1 MRYHSLIGALCVI
14 VALIGIVSADVYE
27 FTDSYDAMAMQGMLT
42 FDENGI
48 LNGAVVAG
56 TNNGV
61 MDVNQ
66 HAETENGNVL
76 VYQSGEFEGDG
87 GFAITAARDGS
98 GNSGGNYASFTDG
111 SMCVGQGTIAGS
123 TSYSPGLDALSGVQ
137 SNTGEQLSAVIP
149 DIGLTIGGVATGQVA
164 EIEGSSGYAST
175 GARNVNG
182 ASAQNA
188 ASFIEGGMILAQGSA
203 AGDLT
208 LAMSDQNTA
217 YGSALG
223 EIGQSNTLGLNIGAA
238 ISAQGVA
245 MRGRSGSASTTV
257 TNSQGATASSAASFT
272 NGGLGAIQAGIGY
285 DVDLTHPDSSEGEPV
300 DLTLGGALIGQG
312 VDIEGSA
319 GSASTTVSDGNGASG
334 QSTASFTNGGMEA
347 IQAGAAGD
355 VSLNVPDIIP
365 TYGMDLSL
373 GAGGAIVG
381 QGVEMGGDTGSA
393 STAVTDGQGDF
404 ARSSAT
410 FANGRMEAIQVGAGG
425 DATLG
430 LSDIP
435 IIVSDASLDAGG
447 AIAGQG
453 LMIRARDGGSASTT
467 ATNAHG
473 ASAQATSSFVNRGK
487 MDVIQVAGTADAS
500 LGIGYSGTSSSL
512 LTQGPLSEGSTEDIL
527 SAGVTFAGQDGY
539 ISGRDGSASTSVT
552 GVNGNA
558 AGNSASFTRRGSME
572 FTQASGG
579 LTADLNPD
587 SSSTDDLSLVLS
599 YQDISSENFRNI
611 AASSYSRTAGNSLV
625 QMNTLATD
633 GPSRDAT
640 FETTQFAGGVNAGT
654 LDIAAGGLDVR
665 MNDVTTG
672 FASGYSADSAGNT
685 ASVRANVN
693 RGAGKL
699 NIGDTSGIPSGII
712 AGAGDIGGISGAIVA
727 HDDVLIRGRSGGIRT
742 EAGNST
748 GGSAYVD
755 ASFTEGG
762 KLKSTN
768 GPFLGMTGAALSV
781 QYEGTNY
788 IGAAEWNLESTS
800 SNTNIETG
808 ITDIPSPTPATTPGT
823 YDAYSYNLPAGLP
836 FPNPYSYIYTHP

>member
-1 MRYHSLIGALCVI
+1 MRYFT
-14 VALIGIVSADVYE
+14 LIGILSVMLVIIGTASADVWE
-27 FTDSYDAMAMQGMLT
+27 FTDSYDTMAMQGMLT

-56 TNNGV
+56 TDNGV
-61 MDVNQ
+61 MDVDQ
-66 HAETENGNVL
+66 HAETANGNVL

-111 SMCVGQGTIAGS
+111 SMYVGQGTIAGS
-123 TSYSPGLDALSGVQ
+123 TSYSPGLGAPGVIQ
-137 SNTGEQLSAVIP
+137 SDTGNQLSAVIP
-149 DIGLTIGGVATGQVA
+149 DMSLTIGGVATGQVA
-164 EIEGSSGYAST
+164 GIEGSSGYAST

-182 ASAQNA
+182 VSARNA
-188 ASFIEGGMILAQGSA
+188 ASFIDGGMILAQGSA
-203 AGDLT
+203 SGDLS
-208 LAMSDQNTA
+208 LSLSDRIEA

-223 EIGQSNTLGLNIGAA
+223 EEESSTYGLNVGAA
-238 ISAQGVA
+238 VAAQGVA
-245 MRGRSGSASTTV
+245 IRGASGSASTRI
-257 TNSQGATASSAASFT
+257 TNSHGATATSAASFA
-272 NGGLGAIQAGIGY
+272 NGEMGAIQAGIGY
-285 DVDLTHPDSSEGEPV
+285 DVDLTHPVSSEGEPV

-319 GSASTTVSDGNGASG
+319 GSASTTLSDGNGASG
-334 QSTASFTNGGMEA
+334 QSTASFTNGGMGA

-355 VSLNVPDIIP
+355 VSLNVPDI
-365 TYGMDLSL
+365 TLADGMDLSL
-373 GAGGAIVG
+373 DAGGAIVG

-393 STAVTDGQGDF
+393 STAVTDGHGAF

-410 FANGRMEAIQVGAGG
+410 FANGRMEAIQVGAAG
-425 DATLG
+425 DASLG

-435 IIVSDASLDAGG
+435 IYVSDASLDAGG
-447 AIAGQG
+447 TIAGQG
-453 LMIRARDGGSASTT
+453 VMIRARDGGSASTT
-467 ATNAHG
+467 TTDANG
-473 ASAQATSSFVNRGK
+473 ASARATSSFADRGR
-487 MDVIQVAGTADAS
+487 MSVLQVAGTADAS
-500 LGIGYSGTSSSL
+500 LGIGDPLTTSSLSAS
-512 LTQGPLSEGSTEDIL
+512 TPLSEGNSEDIL
-527 SAGVTFAGQDGY
+527 SAGVIFAGQDGY
-539 ISGRDGSASTSVT
+539 VNGRDGAASTSVT

-579 LTADLNPD
+579 LTADLDPD
-587 SSSTDDLSLVLS
+587 SPTTDDLSVVLS
-599 YQDISSENFRNI
+599 YQDIYSDSFRNI
-611 AASSYSRTAGNSLV
+611 AASSYSQTAGNSLV
-625 QMNTLATD
+625 QMNALATD
-633 GPSRDAT
+633 RPSRDAT
-640 FETTQFAGGVNAGT
+640 FETTQFAGGLTSGS

-712 AGAGDIGGISGAIVA
+712 AGAGDIGGISGAIAV

-781 QYEGTNY
+781 QYEGANY
-788 IGAAEWNLESTS
+788 MGAAEWNLESTS
-800 SNTNIETG
+800 SNTNIETE
-808 ITDIPSPTPATTPGT
+808 ITDIAKPTPATTPGT

-836 FPNPYSYIYTHP
+836 FPNPNSEIWLH

>member
-1 MRYHSLIGALCVI
+1 MLAIT
-14 VALIGIVSADVYE
+14 GIASADVIA
-27 FTDSYDAMAMQGMLT
+27 FTDSYDTMAMQGMLT

-66 HAETENGNVL
+66 YAETENGNVL
-76 VYQSGEFEGDG
+76 VYQSGDIQGSA
-87 GFAITAARDGS
+87 GFATTAARDGS
-98 GNSGGNYASFTDG
+98 GNSGGNFASFSDG
-111 SMCVGQGTIAGS
+111 SMSMGQGTIAGT
-123 TSYSPGLDALSGVQ
+123 TSFSSGLDAAGVFTSGSESQISSVM
-137 SNTGEQLSAVIP
+137 P
-149 DIGLTIGGVATGQVA
+149 DVSISIGGVATGQVA
-164 EIEGSSGYAST
+164 EIEGGSGYAST

-203 AGDLT
+203 SGDLT

-223 EIGQSNTLGLNIGAA
+223 DIGQSNTYGLNIGAA
-238 ISAQGVA
+238 IAAQGVA

-257 TNSQGATASSAASFT
+257 TNSQGATATSAASFT
-272 NGGLGAIQAGIGY
+272 NGGLGTIQAGIGY

-334 QSTASFTNGGMEA
+334 QSAVSFTNGGMGA

-355 VSLNVPDIIP
+355 VSLNVPDI
-365 TYGMDLSL
+365 TLADGMDLSL
-373 GAGGAIVG
+373 DAGGAIVG
-381 QGVEMGGDTGSA
+381 QGVEMGGGTGSA
-393 STAVTDGQGDF
+393 STAVTDGQGAF

-453 LMIRARDGGSASTT
+453 VMIRARDGGSASTT
-467 ATNAHG
+467 ATNAYG
-473 ASAQATSSFVNRGK
+473 ASAQATSSFSNRGR
-487 MDVIQVAGTADAS
+487 MGVIQVAGTADAS
-500 LGIGYSGTSSSL
+500 LGIGEPGTTSSHL
-512 LTQGPLSEGSTEDIL
+512 VPTQSSEGTTQDIL
-527 SAGVTFAGQDGY
+527 SAGVIFAGQYGY
-539 ISGRDGSASTSVT
+539 VSGRDGAASTSVT

-579 LTADLNPD
+579 LTADLNLD
-587 SSSTDDLSLVLS
+587 SPTTDDLSLVLS
-599 YQDISSENFRNI
+599 YQDISSASFRNI
-611 AASSYSRTAGNSLV
+611 AASSYSQTSGNSLV
-625 QMNTLATD
+625 QMNALATD

-640 FETTQFAGGVNAGT
+640 FETSQFAGGLTIGS
-654 LDIAAGGLDVR
+654 LDVAVGGLEVQMDK
-665 MNDVTTG
+665 VTSG

-685 ASVRANVN
+685 ASVRGNVN

-712 AGAGDIGGISGAIVA
+712 AGAGDIGGISGAIAV

-768 GPFLGMTGAALSV
+768 GPFLEMTGAALSV

-800 SNTNIETG
+800 SNTNIETE
-808 ITDIPSPTPATTPGT
+808 ITDIAKPTPATTPGT

-836 FPNPYSYIYTHP
+836 FPNPNSEIWRHP